1 MVYLLLA
8 ILSSVSV
15 SVVMRLSSK
24 KASGSYCML
33 AANYLVCL
41 LIAGLFT
48 GFDRFFP
55 ANKGLSMT
63 LLLGVGNG
71 LLYLI
76 SFVLYQHSV
85 KRNGMVLSSTFMK
98 LGLLVPIALSL
109 LVFFEFPTLVQGIGF
124 AIAIF
129 AIILIQSS
137 DTKEEGKFSP
147 GLILLLITGGGANA
161 MSELYDEIGAA
172 SLSSQ
177 FLLYT
182 FLTAF
187 VVCLCLAVIKM
198 EKPTGYSLFYGFL
211 IGIPNYFSARF
222 LLLSLADIPAMI
234 AHPTYSALSVAVVS
248 VLGVCLFREKLTK
261 RQWLGMGMILICL
274 VLLNI

>member
-1 MVYLLLA
+1 MIYLLLA

-24 KASGSYCML
+24 KAPGSYCML
-33 AANYLVCL
+33 AANYLMCL
-41 LIAGLFT
+41 LIAGGFT

-55 ANKGLSMT
+55 AEKGLPLT
-63 LLLGVGNG
+63 LMLGIGNG

-76 SFVLYQHSV
+76 SFILYQRSV
-85 KRNGMVLSSTFMK
+85 KKNGMVLSSTFMK

-109 LVFFEFPTLVQGIGF
+109 LVFWQIPSLIQCIGF
-124 AIAIF
+124 IIALLAIV
-129 AIILIQSS
+129 LIQA
-137 DTKEEGKFSP
+137 DGKDAGGKFSF

-161 MSELYDEIGAA
+161 MSELYDEIGTP

-187 VVCLCLAVIKM
+187 IVCLCIAVAKR
-198 EKPTGYSLFYGFL
+198 ERPTRHSLFYGFL

-222 LLLSLADIPAMI
+222 LLLCLADVPAFI
-234 AHPTYSALSVAVVS
+234 AHPTYSAVSVCAVS
-248 VLGVCLFREKLTK
+248 VLGICLFCEKLTK
-261 RQWLGMGMILICL
+261 RQWLGVGIILISL
-274 VLLNI
+274 ILLNI

>member
-1 MVYLLLA
+1 MIYLLLA
-8 ILSSVSV
+8 IFSSVSV
-15 SVVMRLSSK
+15 SVIMRLSAR
-24 KASGSYCML
+24 KAPGSYCML
-33 AANYLVCL
+33 AANYLMCL
-41 LIAGLFT
+41 LIAGSFT

-55 ANKGLSMT
+55 AEKGLPMT
-63 LLLGVGNG
+63 FLLGIGNG

-76 SFVLYQHSV
+76 SFILYQRSV
-85 KRNGMVLSSTFMK
+85 KKNGMVLSSTFMK

-109 LVFFEFPTLVQGIGF
+109 LVFWEIPSLLQSVGFVIALF
-124 AIAIF
+124 AIV
-129 AIILIQSS
+129 LIQSHN
-137 DTKEEGKFSP
+137 TETTGKFSF

-161 MSELYDEIGAA
+161 MSELYDEIGNS

-187 VVCLCLAVIKM
+187 AVCLAIAMIKK
-198 EKPTGYSLFYGFL
+198 EKPTRHSLFYGLL

-222 LLLSLADIPAMI
+222 LLLSLAKVPAFI
-234 AHPTYSALSVAVVS
+234 AHPTYSAVSVCAVS
-248 VLGVCLFREKLTK
+248 VLGICLFCEKLTK
-261 RQWLGMGMILICL
+261 RQWLGIGIILISL

>member
-1 MVYLLLA
+1 MIYLFLA
-8 ILSSVSV
+8 ILSSVTV

-33 AANYLVCL
+33 AANYLVCF
-41 LIAGLFT
+41 LIAGFFT

-55 ANKGLSMT
+55 AEKGLPLT
-63 LLLGVGNG
+63 LLLGAGNG

-76 SFVLYQHSV
+76 SFILYQHSV
-85 KRNGMVLSSTFMK
+85 KKNGMVLSSTFMK

-109 LVFFEFPTLVQGIGF
+109 LVFFEVPSLVQSIGF
-124 AIAIF
+124 AVAIV
-129 AIILIQSS
+129 AIILIQGGG
-137 DTKEEGKFSP
+137 KEKAGQFSF

-161 MSELYDEIGAA
+161 MSELYDQIGSA

-182 FLTAF
+182 FLTALA
-187 VVCLCLAVIKM
+187 VCLAIVLVKK
-198 EKPTGYSLFYGFL
+198 ERPTKHSLFYGFL

-222 LLLSLADIPAMI
+222 LLLSLAKVPAFI
-234 AHPTYSALSVAVVS
+234 THPTYSAVS
-248 VLGVCLFREKLTK
+248 VCAVSILGVCLFREHLTK
-261 RQWLGMGMILICL
+261 RQWIGMGIILISL
-274 VLLNI
+274 ILLNI